1 MKHHRVTFLALAIIS
16 SIVLLVPP
24 PRAANAQGG
33 ALEKVQRLAQVLNLT
48 PQQKSQ
54 LTPILEAE
62 GPKVQSIVHDPNL
75 PPKAKEKQLQVVY
88 DQTDPLVKAIL
99 TETQYKMW
107 KQIRKDELEKLK
119 QSGGL

>member
-1 MKHHRVTFLALAIIS
+1 MKHLTVTVSALAIVS
-16 SIVLLVPP
+16 SIVLLVAG
-24 PRAANAQGG
+24 RAANAQNP

-48 PQQKSQ
+48 PEQKSQ
-54 LTPILEAE
+54 LVPILEAE
-62 GPKVQSIVHDPNL
+62 GPKIQSIVHDPNL
-75 PPKAKEKQLQVVY
+75 SPKDKDKQLQAVY

-119 QSGGL
+119 QGGGL